1 MPDRLYL
8 SLWIRGFDEGN
19 LLRHFE
25 QMLGAFPFSRLRP
38 GISTLKIYAI
48 EEIEPALLEQGYT
61 ASTSFE
67 TAVEAAREFQNADC
81 AYILDA
87 WSELWQFDGEWK
99 LAPSRVS
106 LCCFGPRFDN
116 EAADHLRIEF
126 PSEADFLPQAE
137 APHGASMAQSNLRG
151 LLRLAHELEGAL
163 PVEKRRLW
171 SESGENFAARLEGAV
186 GEDRGF

>member
-38 GISTLKIYAI
+38 GISSLKIYAL
-48 EEIEPALLEQGYT
+48 EEVEPPLLEQGYT

-67 TAVEAAREFQNADC
+67 TAVEAAAEFQNADC

-87 WSELWQFDGEWK
+87 W
-99 LAPSRVS
+99 
-106 LCCFGPRFDN
+106 
-116 EAADHLRIEF
+116 
-126 PSEADFLPQAE
+126 
-137 APHGASMAQSNLRG
+137 
-151 LLRLAHELEGAL
+151 
-163 PVEKRRLW
+163 
-171 SESGENFAARLEGAV
+171 
-186 GEDRGF
+186 

>member
-19 LLRHFE
+19 MLRHFE
-25 QMLGAFPFSRLRP
+25 QMLGTFPFSRLRP
-38 GISTLKIYAI
+38 GISSLKIYAI
-48 EEIEPALLEQGYT
+48 EETEPALLEQGYT

-67 TAVEAAREFQNADC
+67 TGLEAAREFQNADC

-87 WSELWQFDGEWK
+87 WWELWQFDGEWK

-106 LCCFGPRFDN
+106 LCCFGPWFDN
-116 EAADHLRIEF
+116 EVGDHLRIEF
-126 PSEADFLPQAE
+126 PNKTDFLPQAE
-137 APHGASMAQSNLRG
+137 TPHSARMAQSNLKG
-151 LLRLAHELEGAL
+151 LLRLAHELEGAV
-163 PVEKRRLW
+163 PVETQRLW
-171 SESGENFAARLEGAV
+171 SESGENFAERLEGAV